1 VLTVHDEIVCEVP
14 DGFGAAD
21 DFHRLMTELP
31 ERAAGLPV
39 AAKVWTRQRY
49 AKSKGAVKPVQP
61 STITAAAAQPMA
73 PAPESDDSEEDDEV
87 ETKAALADLIS
98 EPIIGG
104 KICCPFH
111 DDTTPSLQIY
121 ADHYHCFVCDAQG
134 DQVDWLVQVEG
145 LDRDEAR
152 RVLETWDGPAA
163 PVVPNDPEI
172 TRANALRLW
181 ESARP
186 IAGTLAARY
195 LNKTR
200 GVDLAAL
207 PTNIDAV
214 LRFHVRCPFGP
225 GTRHPCLLALL
236 RDAATDAITGI
247 HRIALTADA
256 RKIERR
262 MLGRTGAVKLWPAG
276 AQLVVGE
283 GIETALAAA
292 TRIQHRGAALQPA
305 WSMVS
310 SHALGRLPVIPGV
323 ERLIILVDHDEAGL
337 TASGTCMDRWIRAG
351 RSVVRLKPKRA
362 GADFNDLVKESA
374 A

>member
-1 VLTVHDEIVCEVP
+1 
-14 DGFGAAD
+14 
-21 DFHRLMTELP
+21 MTELP
-31 ERAAGLPV
+31 KWAAGLPV

-49 AKSKGAVKPVQP
+49 AKSKGKP
-61 STITAAAAQPMA
+61 TAQPITIA
-73 PAPESDDSEEDDEV
+73 ALQSPPIELDSASPTLVEEDEEEV
-87 ETKAALADLIS
+87 ETKVLLADLIR
-98 EPIIGG
+98 EPVIGG
-104 KICCPFH
+104 KTRCPFH

-121 ADHYHCFVCDAQG
+121 SDHFHCYVCGAHG

-145 LDRDEAR
+145 LDRDEAV
-152 RVLETWDGPAA
+152 RVLETWDGPMTPIAS
-163 PVVPNDPEI
+163 NNPEI
-172 TRANALRLW
+172 ACASALHLW

-195 LNKTR
+195 LSKTR
-200 GVDLAAL
+200 GIDLAAL
-207 PTNIDAV
+207 PAEINTV
-214 LRFHVRCPFGP
+214 LRFHARCPFGP

-247 HRIALTADA
+247 HRIALTTDA
-256 RKIERR
+256 HKIERR
-262 MLGRTGAVKLWPAG
+262 MLGRAGAVKLWPAE

-283 GIETALAAA
+283 GIETVLAAA
-292 TRIQHRGAALQPA
+292 TRIRHRGTPLQPA

-310 SHALGRLPVIPGV
+310 SYALGRLPVIPGV

-337 TASGTCMDRWIRAG
+337 TASGTCMDRWIRSG
-351 RSVVRLKPKRA
+351 RGVIRLKPKRA